1 VLQWGRLS
9 DKIGRRPVLI
19 ACTLGVASTVIA
31 FGLST
36 TFTRL
41 ALCRAFEGLLSGN
54 SGTIKAILAELTV
67 GDEHQMARVFS
78 LMPVVWAVGA
88 AIG

>member
-19 ACTLGVASTVIA
+19 ACTLGGASAVIT
-31 FGLST
+31 FGFST

-41 ALCRAFEGLLSGN
+41 ALCRAFEGLMGGN
-54 SGTIKAILAELTV
+54 SGTIKAILAELTAE
-67 GDEHQMARVFS
+67 DEHQMARVFS